1 MQYVKHATPRSE
13 ALDVVATSLLSQTSR
28 LTRLLLR
35 SGSRELSRTEVGLLT
50 TLTDGPRSISD
61 LADTEALAQP
71 SVSKLVD
78 KLEGRGLVARHRGAQ
93 DGRVVLVSICAEGE
107 TRLKQVRGH
116 VQAVLR
122 DALVDLP
129 DGDLAVLVSAGEIL
143 ERLIGKVRA
152 DGVLR

>member
-1 MQYVKHATPRSE
+1 MQYVRRAAPRTE
-13 ALDVVATSLLSQTSR
+13 ALDAVATTLLAQTSR
-28 LTRLLLR
+28 LTRLLMR
-35 SGSRELSRTEVGLLT
+35 TGSRELSRTEVGLLT
-50 TLTDGPRSISD
+50 TLTDGPRSISE

-78 KLEGRGLVARHRGAQ
+78 KLEGRGLVSRHRGTQ

-107 TRLKQVRGH
+107 TRLKQVSGH

-129 DGDLAVLVSAGEIL
+129 DSDLAVLVSAGEIIA
-143 ERLIGKVRA
+143 RLIGTVRT
-152 DGVLR
+152 DGVPG

>member
-1 MQYVKHATPRSE
+1 MEYTGRVTARTE
-13 ALDVVATSLLSQTSR
+13 ALDAVATSLPAQTSR
-28 LTRLLLR
+28 LARLLMR

-78 KLEGRGLVARHRGAQ
+78 RLEGRGLVSRHRGAQ
-93 DGRVVLVSICAEGE
+93 DGRVVLVSVSAEGE
-107 TRLKQVRGH
+107 ACLKQVRGH
-116 VQAVLR
+116 VHAMLR

-129 DGDLAVLVSAGEIL
+129 DGDLAVLVSAGKVL

-152 DGVLR
+152 DGVPG